1 MVFFTIYLKLVNV
14 WVRNNRGSNRSLT
27 YALSFPHSILLSLVL
42 SEKFLYI
49 RPRNAIASIHVSTE
63 IHRIYRISAGVGE
76 ERMQL
81 TTLELKGFKSFGDK
95 VTIHFDRG
103 ITGIVGPNGCGKS
116 NVVDAIRW
124 VLGEQKTRMLR
135 SDKMENIIFNGTK
148 KRKPTQLAEVSL
160 TFDNTRNLLPTEY
173 TQVTVTRRYFRSGD
187 SEYQLN
193 GVTCRLKDIVN
204 LFMDTGIASNSY
216 AIIELK
222 MVDDLL
228 NDKDNSRRHLFE
240 EAAGISKFRVRKKE
254 TLRKLDATD
263 ADLDRV
269 DDLLFEIEKNLRS
282 LEKQA
287 RQAERYY
294 KTQEVYK
301 GLSVRLSKA
310 TVQSQREALDRIN
323 VQLAQETDRKVSLTR
338 QLAEQ
343 EAALEQRKTGLIKQE
358 KLLSSRQK
366 TLNEHVERVR
376 TYESDK
382 QVKNERLRLLQE
394 QNQRLTDQLQQDRA
408 SIDQTTTRLDE
419 LRSQNTQVAEQLE
432 ASRGRVA
439 TLEKEYQTYQERTQV
454 LKGEA
459 TVANQTFRQQQD
471 EVYQLRKDLE
481 VKQMQRNVSR
491 QEMEKSAADSEA
503 RSADLSKFDAQA
515 ASLATQLEER
525 QETLRA
531 TEQEQELWQ
540 QQVDQLTQEAEA
552 TKEALVQLNRAQ
564 DATQNEYNLT
574 KSLVDNLEG
583 FPEAIKF
590 LKKNVDWAKNAPLL
604 SDVVTCPEEY
614 RVSIENFLS
623 PYMNYYVVQT
633 AGEAWQA
640 IRLLSDASKGKA
652 HFFVLDRFADFTPA
666 PIEQLDHSV
675 AAVAVAEYDRTYA
688 KLIEFL
694 LNDTYITGPQFA
706 LPADSQHT
714 FITQDGRVIQRPS
727 SLSGGS
733 VGLFEGKRIGRAK
746 NLENLKYT
754 LKERQSAIEAHQER
768 LREQQQQLQTL
779 KQNALSDTIFE
790 LQREI
795 NRINQEYVTYR
806 SRQEQLAEVLNSSH
820 LKREDTL
827 SLMQELEEACAD
839 LAPRVAAGE
848 QDLADYEARTHELN
862 ADLATEN
869 DLFSEKSA
877 AYNQAK
883 ISFFQLENQQASVE
897 QEIDYKE
904 EAYQTAVQRIGKN
917 QEELVEAERAITTLL
932 ESNEVGEDELLSLY
946 EEKETLEAGVNEAE
960 KDYYQ
965 ARGDI
970 EQVEKTIREI
980 QRQRE
985 QCDTL
990 IMAAQTQLNETKL
1003 ALSSVKERL
1012 SVEFEVNLDD
1022 LLKEATDEEEDVDL
1036 DELRAQ
1042 LEKVRD
1048 KLQRMGPINPMAME
1062 AYDEIKERHDFIA
1075 REKDDLVN
1083 AKEALLVTIDEIDTV
1098 AKETF
1103 MEAFERIKEN
1113 FVKVFRSLFTDEDKC
1128 DLRLAEPD
1136 NPLESAIEIIAQPKG
1151 KRPLTINQLSGG
1163 EKTLT
1168 ATSLLF
1174 AIYLLKPAPFCI
1186 FDEVDAPLDDANI
1199 DKFNNIIRDFS
1210 GDSQFIIV
1218 THNKRTMAS
1227 TDIIYGVTMIEQGV
1241 SRVVPVDL
1249 RELEV

>member
-1 MVFFTIYLKLVNV
+1 
-14 WVRNNRGSNRSLT
+14 
-27 YALSFPHSILLSLVL
+27 
-42 SEKFLYI
+42 
-49 RPRNAIASIHVSTE
+49 
-63 IHRIYRISAGVGE
+63 
-76 ERMQL
+76 MQL

-116 NVVDAIRW
+116 NVIDAIRW

-135 SDKMENIIFNGTK
+135 SDKMENIIFNGTR

-240 EAAGISKFRVRKKE
+240 EAAGISKFRARKKE
-254 TLRKLDATD
+254 TLRKLGDTD

-269 DDLLFEIEKNLRS
+269 DDLLFEIEKNLKS

-294 KTQEVYK
+294 KTKETYRDI
-301 GLSVRLSKA
+301 SVRLAKA
-310 TVQSQREALDRIN
+310 TVRSQREALNRIHS
-323 VQLAQETDRKVSLTR
+323 QLDQENDRKISLTR
-338 QLAEQ
+338 QMAEQ
-343 EAALEQRKTGLIKQE
+343 EAALEERKADLAKQE
-358 KLLSSRQK
+358 KLLASRQK
-366 TLNEHVERVR
+366 TLNEHVEKVR
-376 TYESDK
+376 AYESDK

-394 QNQRLTDQLQQDRA
+394 QNHRLTNQLQQDRA
-408 SIDQTTTRLDE
+408 TIDQTINRLDE
-419 LRSQNTQVAEQLE
+419 LRDQKAGVAERLE
-432 ASRGRVA
+432 TSRERVA
-439 TLEKEYQTYQERTQV
+439 ALEKTYRAYQERTQS
-454 LKGEA
+454 LKEEA
-459 TVANQTFRQQQD
+459 TVAAQTFRRQQD
-471 EVYQLRKDLE
+471 EVYQLRKELE
-481 VKQMQRNVSR
+481 VKQMQLNVSR
-491 QEMEKSAADSEA
+491 QELEKNAADSDA
-503 RSADLSKFDAQA
+503 RSADLSKFDTQA
-515 ASLATQLEER
+515 ASLATQLEEK
-525 QETLRA
+525 QEALRT
-531 TEQEQELWQ
+531 TEREQELWQ
-540 QQVDQLTQEAEA
+540 QEVEQLTQDIEA
-552 TKEALVQLNRAQ
+552 TKADLAQLNRAQ

-590 LKKNVDWAKNAPLL
+590 LKKNVEWAKNAPLL
-604 SDVVTCPEEY
+604 SDIVTCSEEY
-614 RVSIENFLS
+614 RISIENFLS
-623 PYMNYYVVQT
+623 PYMNYFVVET
-633 AGEAWQA
+633 MTEAWEA
-640 IRLLSDASKGKA
+640 IRLLGDAAKGKA
-652 HFFVLDRFADFTPA
+652 NFFVLDQFADFSPTPLA
-666 PIEQLDHSV
+666 SIDEAV
-675 AAVAVAEYDRTYA
+675 AAVAIAEYDHHYA
-688 KLIEFL
+688 KLIECL
-694 LNDTYITGPQFA
+694 LDNAYIVHHPFT
-706 LPADSQHT
+706 LPEQSHRT
-714 FITQDGRVIQRPS
+714 FITQDGRIIRRPQ

-746 NLENLKYT
+746 NLEQLDRT
-754 LKERQSAIEAHQER
+754 LQERQHQIQAHEER
-768 LREQQQQLQTL
+768 LSEQQQQLNTL
-779 KQNALSDTIFE
+779 KQRALSDTIFE
-790 LQREI
+790 IQREI
-795 NRINQEYVTYR
+795 NRLNQEYVTYR
-806 SRQEQLAEVLNSSH
+806 SRKEQLAEVLNSQH
-820 LKREDTL
+820 LQREDTL
-827 SLMQELEEACAD
+827 SLMQDLEDTCAE
-839 LAPRVAAGE
+839 LAPRVTTGE
-848 QDLADYEARTHELN
+848 QELAEYEANLHELN
-862 ADLATEN
+862 AELATEN
-869 DLFSEKSA
+869 DLLSEKSA
-877 AYNQAK
+877 AYNQEK
-883 ISFFQLENQQASVE
+883 ISFFQQENQLASMD

-904 EAYQTAVQRIGKN
+904 EAYQTTVQRIAKN
-917 QEELVEAERAITTLL
+917 QEELSEAERAITTLL
-932 ESNEVGEDELLSLY
+932 ESNEVGEDELLALY
-946 EEKETLEAGVNEAE
+946 EEKESLEAGVNEAE

-970 EQVEKTIREI
+970 EETEKTIREI

-990 IMAAQTQLNETKL
+990 IMAAQTELNNTKL
-1003 ALSSVKERL
+1003 ELSSVKERL
-1012 SVEFEVNLDD
+1012 SVEFEINLDD
-1022 LLKEATDEEEDVDL
+1022 LLNEADEEESVDL
-1036 DELRAQ
+1036 NDLRAQ

-1075 REKDDLVN
+1075 REKDDLVT
-1083 AKEALLVTIDEIDTV
+1083 AKESLLITIDEIDTV

-1103 MEAFERIKEN
+1103 LDAFEQIKEN
-1113 FVKVFRSLFTDEDKC
+1113 FIKVFRSLFTEEDKC
-1128 DLRLAEPD
+1128 DLRLADPD

-1174 AIYLLKPAPFCI
+1174 SIYLLKPAPFCI

-1199 DKFNNIIRDFS
+1199 DKFNNIIREFS